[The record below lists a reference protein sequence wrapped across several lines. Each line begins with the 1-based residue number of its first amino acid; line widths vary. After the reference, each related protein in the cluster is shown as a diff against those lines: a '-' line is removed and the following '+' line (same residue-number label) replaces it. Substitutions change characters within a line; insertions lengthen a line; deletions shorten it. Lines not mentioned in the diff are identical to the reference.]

1 LTVDGDLNRFETL
14 HPRVNLSVLI
24 AQASLGCREF
34 VRLKFE
40 LAAQTF
46 DLATQFLNPVCQ
58 RELAATRSFKAF

>member
-1 LTVDGDLNRFETL
+1 
-14 HPRVNLSVLI
+14 LI
-24 AQASLGCREF
+24 AQSPLGRGEF